1 MDQLATPLQE
11 TWDECKAVFGDDNIL
26 IVSNSAGSSKDPDA
40 LAAENVSS
48 NLGVPVLCHPVK
60 KPGKACAKQVVDY
73 IATLAL
79 HSADPTLPPHILVI
93 GDRITTDMAFADQI
107 QRQLTS
113 TYPHMTATC
122 TSILTRE
129 LWGAESFGTRMMRA
143 MEYSILRRLTR
154 LGIPSGGGWSD
165 RTPSALT
172 LEAWERTS
180 PASVPAQMAAM
191 PELPARR
198 TIIAR
203 ILSHRWI
210 APWVAKAQRIW
221 HAIVRETFA
230 SVQHIRELTWSVFTA
245 APTRQWKSTWRRPS
259 PLPRPGSSWT
269 RRMSTCAV
277 RREPM
282 SHEKPVPRR
291 SAPAEPGHT
300 PATSSPVWFGIP
312 RIRWVLALVT
322 LMILPLGFW
331 GGMKLSEW
339 VDRRRAGNLTHE
351 GEGSTSLA
359 TQPPFSPAP
368 APAIAPVPDEVDAA
382 PTRAQ
387 IQKKL
392 SRYVLYW
399 LTITAWSWSTS
410 ICAENAMRS
419 ARNSLALTSAK
430 LLVAR
435 RLPHRHI
442 IPRARGPPILPIP
455 TAKVLTGS
463 LLTIVG
469 R

>member
-1 MDQLATPLQE
+1 
-11 TWDECKAVFGDDNIL
+11 
-26 IVSNSAGSSKDPDA
+26 
-40 LAAENVSS
+40 
-48 NLGVPVLCHPVK
+48 
-60 KPGKACAKQVVDY
+60 
-73 IATLAL
+73 
-79 HSADPTLPPHILVI
+79 
-93 GDRITTDMAFADQI
+93 MAFADQI